1 MILVKRNADLVQ
13 RLLGI
18 LFVFTFVNVS
28 NAQSIVRENNEYRTG
43 SIYSFTALGSPIDL
57 RNANSAGMGLSG
69 VAIYNGV
76 AANYANP
83 AVWSRTYITLAN
95 GSLRLQRTLAEDAN
109 SNTTSA
115 LLDALNFQ
123 LILPIIKN
131 KLGVSASLTPLTRKS
146 YSYFSTGS
154 IPSSEI
160 GTFDDLIYLN
170 DNKGEGGLSRV
181 ELGAGYSLT
190 DHISVGYSTS
200 VVMGL
205 FESSTVT
212 SFSNPIY
219 RPLTYEFNER
229 QFGIGHRLGLYGF
242 TNDLF
247 FDKDF
252 LSLGLNLE
260 LPVNLTSKDNVT
272 ATYTVI
278 DGQDQFGNDRVE
290 IRETN
295 LDVLG
300 RSGEG
305 TIYLPMKVE
314 VGFLYQKTPSL
325 GFSAELL
332 HQPWSNY
339 ETRTGVPNNYLVDRN
354 RIAAGLQWLPSLATR
369 RPNFFSN
376 MQYRVGLSHDS
387 GYLNINNRNIDGL
400 AAHVGL
406 SIPAQNSR
414 SSVDIAFEY
423 GRRGTTQN
431 GLVNERYWTLKMS
444 FNLAE
449 LMFFDRRFQ

>member
-1 MILVKRNADLVQ
+1 MLLSRNKVLIHTLFN
-13 RLLGI
+13 LLLI
-18 LFVFTFVNVS
+18 FLITVS
-28 NAQSIVRENNEYRTG
+28 VSKAQSIVRENNEYRTG
-43 SIYSFTALGSPIDL
+43 SIYSFSALGSPVDL

-76 AANYANP
+76 VANYANP

-95 GSLRLQRTLAEDAN
+95 GSLRLQRTMAEDLN
-109 SNTTSA
+109 SNATSA

-123 LILPIIKN
+123 LIVPIYKN

-146 YSYFSTGS
+146 YSYFSTGN
-154 IPSSEI
+154 IPANEI
-160 GTFDDLIYLN
+160 GTFNDLIYLS

-190 DHISVGYSTS
+190 DHISIGYSAS

-229 QFGIGHRLGLYGF
+229 QFGIGHRFGLYGF
-242 TNDLF
+242 TNDLL

-260 LPVNLTSKDNVT
+260 LPVNLTS
-272 ATYTVI
+272 I
-278 DGQDQFGNDRVE
+278 GNDRVE
-290 IRETN
+290 NRETN
-295 LDVLG
+295 LDVAG
-300 RSGEG
+300 RSGDG
-305 TIYLPMKVE
+305 KIYLPMKVE
-314 VGFLYQKTPSL
+314 VGFLYQKNPAL

-332 HQPWSNY
+332 HQPWSQY

-369 RPNFFSN
+369 RTNFLSN
-376 MQYRVGLSHDS
+376 MQYRIGLSRDS
-387 GYLNINNRNIDGL
+387 GYLNINDTNIDGV
-400 AAHVGL
+400 AAHIGV

-414 SSVDIAFEY
+414 SSIDIAFEY
-423 GRRGTTQN
+423 GRRGTTQA